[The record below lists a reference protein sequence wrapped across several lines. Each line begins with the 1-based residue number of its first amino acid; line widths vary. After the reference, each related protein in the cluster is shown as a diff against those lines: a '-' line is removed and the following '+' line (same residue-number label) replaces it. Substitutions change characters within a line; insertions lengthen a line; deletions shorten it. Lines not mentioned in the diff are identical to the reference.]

1 MQYSSMLGR
10 KLWATLCEIEPG
22 LFSVRYRS
30 NATDGSV
37 LDMPIYQV
45 ATCAADAEQRVENR
59 ARTCGF
65 EAVVWDNGFAT
76 PATFATTAR
85 VGVRSNAGERLVAGK

>member
-1 MQYSSMLGR
+1 MQYSSMLER

-45 ATCAADAEQRVENR
+45 ATCAADAEQRIENR

-76 PATFATTAR
+76 QAPFVATSRTLAR
-85 VGVRSNAGERLVAGK
+85 PEAGERLVAGK